1 VSLLN
6 RRARR
11 KLIQYHRVSYANMS
25 VAHTYAAA
33 HANPEGPGDARP
45 TAMTIVKDQ
54 GLVGKMTDKVVLI
67 TGCTS
72 GIGLETA
79 RALHATGAHLFI
91 TTRNMQK
98 GVHVVRDLMAGGS
111 PDQGKID
118 LLELELDSLQSV
130 RSCVKTFLSKS
141 FKLNIL
147 INNAGK

>member
-1 VSLLN
+1 
-6 RRARR
+6 
-11 KLIQYHRVSYANMS
+11 
-25 VAHTYAAA
+25 
-33 HANPEGPGDARP
+33 
-45 TAMTIVKDQ
+45 MTIVEDQ
-54 GLVGKMTDKVVLI
+54 GLVGKMTGKVVLI

-91 TTRNMQK
+91 TARDMQK
-98 GVHVVRDLMAGGS
+98 GVHIVRDLMAGGA

-130 RSCVKTFLSKS
+130 RSCVRTFLSKS
-141 FKLNIL
+141 DKLNIL

>member
-1 VSLLN
+1 
-6 RRARR
+6 
-11 KLIQYHRVSYANMS
+11 MS
-25 VAHTYAAA
+25 VAHTYAAV
-33 HANPEGPGDARP
+33 HANPIGPGDARP
-45 TAMTIVKDQ
+45 KAMTIVEDQ

-91 TTRNMQK
+91 TARDMQK
-98 GVHVVRDLMAGGS
+98 GVHIVRDLMAGGA

-130 RSCVKTFLSKS
+130 RSCVRTFLSKS
-141 FKLNIL
+141 DKLNIL